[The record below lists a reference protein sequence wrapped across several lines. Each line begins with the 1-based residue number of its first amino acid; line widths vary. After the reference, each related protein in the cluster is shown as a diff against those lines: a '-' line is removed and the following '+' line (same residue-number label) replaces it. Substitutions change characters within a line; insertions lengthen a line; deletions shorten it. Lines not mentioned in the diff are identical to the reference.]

1 VALGAHDAY
10 RRFRQLQHSL
20 RLQGGGYA
28 RVDPESVAKERAAV
42 RGLWTLV
49 LGDDAPGQRE

>member
-1 VALGAHDAY
+1 MTSEAY
-10 RRFRQLQHSL
+10 RKALAL
-20 RLQGGGYA
+20 IGET
-28 RVDPESVAKERAAV
+28 PESVAKERAAV